1 MSEGAPPADDARLV
15 ASESSSHRSPDGH
28 FRNPWPDA
36 NPPTFRDVI
45 TWSRTR
51 RSTSPRPNPVL
62 PSHVQP
68 DIERPRGAADALA
81 ATWVGHST
89 VLLQVGG
96 RNVLTD
102 PMWSGRA
109 SPVRWAGPHRLTTPG
124 LALDALPPIDV
135 VLLSHNHYDHLD
147 AGSVRA
153 IARRHP
159 SARWFTPLGVARYV
173 RRWGARAVTELDWWN
188 AIDADDLRVA
198 CVPAQHASGRTPFDR
213 MRTLWCGWTLRTG
226 RHAIYFAG
234 DTAYHPEFGEIA
246 RREGPFDLCILP
258 VGAYEPRWFM
268 RPVHVNPDEA
278 VRAYTD
284 VARAHPE
291 SAPPIALAVHWGTF
305 SLADEP
311 VDEPPRRAAEV
322 WRGAG
327 LPSENLWILSLGETR
342 RVPSRGA

>member
-1 MSEGAPPADDARLV
+1 VPEGARPADDTRLV
-15 ASESSSHRSPDGH
+15 TSEISSHRSPDGH

-36 NPPTFRDVI
+36 QPPRFRDVI

-51 RSTSPRPNPVL
+51 RSAPRAHPVL

-68 DIERPRGAADALA
+68 DIDRPRAAADTLS

-89 VLLQVGG
+89 VLLQVGAL
-96 RNVLTD
+96 NVLTD

-109 SPVRWAGPHRLTTPG
+109 SPVQWAGPRRLTAPG

-135 VLLSHNHYDHLD
+135 VLVSHNHYDHLD
-147 AGSVRA
+147 AASVRG
-153 IARRHP
+153 IAHRHP
-159 SARWFTPLGVARYV
+159 SARWFAPLGVARYV
-173 RRWGARAVTELDWWN
+173 RRWGGRAVTELDWWD
-188 AIDADDLRVA
+188 AFDADGLRVA

-213 MRTLWCGWTLRTG
+213 MRTLWCGWTLRAGT
-226 RHAIYFAG
+226 HTIYFAG

-246 RREGPFDLCILP
+246 RRHGPFHLCVLP

-284 VARAHPE
+284 IAGAHPAA
-291 SAPPIALAVHWGTF
+291 APPIALAVHWGTF

-322 WRGAG
+322 WRAAG
-327 LPSENLWILSLGETR
+327 LSQANLWILSLGETR